1 MVVLVVL
8 LVLVVVLVVVIVAV
22 VFVVVVVGLK
32 FSFIYIG
39 ATETSPTVPTKITL
53 NSGTKTDF
61 DGLQV
66 FKLPRRNPQMMLV
79 AETTGF

>member
-22 VFVVVVVGLK
+22 VFVVVVGLK